1 MNWTYIVLLICL
13 MLAVFAVWREVQ
25 RESKR
30 HLALRIVAVLV
41 AIAGLACIIL
51 PITYEGDISL
61 NEKNQ
66 AVLLTEGYNAD
77 SLTTTNSPRIYTLNK
92 SIKKAYPKAVLVS
105 SVDDLTQAKPAIGSL
120 QVFGY
125 GLSEE
130 QLAQLHSLPV
140 QFHSPKLP
148 NGVSSVSWNAQ
159 LKTGEKLSVQ
169 GSFNNT
175 TDKAVNVS
183 LKGLGTTVDSTFIQ
197 ANTSTNFDL
206 NTTPRHAGRAV
217 YRLISTTDADT
228 LANESIPV
236 TVDAI
241 KPLKILML
249 AGSPNFEDKFLKN
262 WLTEKGYGVAVRSTI
277 SKDKFSQ
284 EFVNV
289 EQQSLAHLTPGLL
302 GKFDIILSDLE
313 VLKSLN
319 ASESEALKQE
329 VLQKGLG
336 IIVRADSTAHTNF
349 WLQQNYPVTKVSTA
363 GQVVTSLKIQGQ
375 DGSSAKLLLDPIYI
389 TAQNYTQPLVFDQQN
404 HILASSSL
412 AGSGKEVFTVLNAT
426 HNWMLSGDE
435 NDYTALWSLL
445 ITKAAKHTPTAEQWS
460 VVNKVP
466 AVNSHTKFQLETSAA
481 QPEIRIN
488 QSKIAIER
496 NVDLP
501 FVWHAAYWPQHAGWQ
516 QVQQGA
522 GAPQWLFVYPQN
534 EWAGLKYNS
543 MLRDT
548 KKYADAFDHQQS
560 VTKQIHQKVQ
570 IPVSKIYFYILLL
583 LACTYLWAEAKFA
596 A

>member
-13 MLAVFAVWREVQ
+13 MLAIFAVWREVQ

-66 AVLLTEGYNAD
+66 AVLLTEGYNPD
-77 SLTTTNSPRIYTLNK
+77 SISTITSPRIYTLSK
-92 SIKKAYPKAVLVS
+92 SIKKAYPKAVLIS
-105 SVDDLTQAKPAIGSL
+105 SVDDLTQAKPIIGSL

-125 GLSEE
+125 GSSEE
-130 QLAQLHSLPV
+130 QLAQLHNLPV

-169 GSFNNT
+169 GSFSNT
-175 TDKAVNVS
+175 TDKAVKVS
-183 LKGLGTTVDSTFIQ
+183 LKGLGTTVDSAFIQ
-197 ANTSTNFDL
+197 ANTAATFDL
-206 NTTPRHAGRAV
+206 NTTPRHAGRAI

-262 WLTEKGYGVAVRSTI
+262 WLTEKGYGVAVRSAI

-302 GKFDIILSDLE
+302 EKFDIILSDLE

-319 ASESEALKQE
+319 VLESGTLKQE

-336 IIVRADSTAHTNF
+336 IIVRADSTAHSNF

-389 TAQNYTQPLVFDQQN
+389 TAQNCTQPLVFDQQN

-516 QVQQGA
+516 QVQQGT
-522 GAPQWLFVYPQN
+522 GVVQWLFVYPQN
-534 EWAGLKYNS
+534 EWTALKYNS

-548 KKYADAFDHQQS
+548 KKYASAFDREQS

-583 LACTYLWAEAKFA
+583 LGCTYLWAEAKFA

>member
-13 MLAVFAVWREVQ
+13 VLAIFAIWREVQ

-30 HLALRIVAVLV
+30 NLVLRLVAIVV

-51 PITYEGDISL
+51 PITYESEISL

-66 AVLLTEGYNAD
+66 AVLLTDGYNAD
-77 SLTTTNSPRIYTLNK
+77 SLSAINTPRIYTLSKTVKK
-92 SIKKAYPKAVLVS
+92 SYPKATLINT
-105 SVDDLTQAKPAIGSL
+105 VDDLTQAKPAIGSL
-120 QVFGY
+120 QVLGY
-125 GLSEE
+125 GLSED
-130 QLAQLHSLPV
+130 QLAQLHNLPV
-140 QFHSPKLP
+140 KFHAAKSVA
-148 NGVSSVSWNAQ
+148 GVSAVSWNAQ

-175 TDKAVNVS
+175 TDKAVKVA
-183 LKGLGTTVDSTFIQ
+183 LKGLGTTVDSAFIQ
-197 ANTSTNFDL
+197 ANTSATFDL

-228 LANESIPV
+228 IANESIPV

-249 AGSPNFEDKFLKN
+249 AGAPNFEDKFLKN
-262 WLTEKGYGVAVRSTI
+262 WLTANGYGVAVRSAI

-302 GKFDIILSDLE
+302 EKFDIILSDLD
-313 VLKSLN
+313 VLKTLN
-319 ASESEALKQE
+319 ASESGALKQE

-336 IIVRADSTAHTNF
+336 IIVRADSTAHSNF
-349 WLQQNYPVTKVSTA
+349 WLQQDYPVNKISTA
-363 GQVVTSLKIQGQ
+363 GQVVESLKIQGQ
-375 DGSSAKLLLDPIYI
+375 DAASAKLLLDPAYI
-389 TAQNYTQPLVFDQQN
+389 TPQNYTQPLVTDQQN

-426 HNWMLSGDE
+426 HDWMLSGDE

-445 ITKAAKHTPTAEQWS
+445 ITKAAKHTPTTEQWS
-460 VVNKVP
+460 VVNNVP
-466 AVNSHTKFQLETSAA
+466 TVNSHTKLRLETSAS
-481 QPEIRIN
+481 QPEVKIN
-488 QSKIAIER
+488 QIPNSLER
-496 NVDLP
+496 QADIP
-501 FVWHAAYWPQHAGWQ
+501 FAWHAAYWPQHAGWQ
-516 QVQQGA
+516 QVQQGTTV
-522 GAPQWLFVYPQN
+522 PQWLFIYPQN
-534 EWAGLKYNS
+534 EWLTLKNTQ

-548 KKYADAFDHQQS
+548 KKYALAFDNQQS

-583 LACTYLWAEAKFA
+583 VACTYLWAEAKFA
-596 A
+596 S